1 MDMGGVIGWRGRPGG
16 RERGLWWVMP
26 DMVAQRASGE
36 KGEQNELGMDMELK
50 GERRAPGVLNTF
62 VVFLRFFHLARR
74 F

>member
-1 MDMGGVIGWRGRPGG
+1 M
-16 RERGLWWVMP
+16 WWVMP

-62 VVFLRFFHLARR
+62 VVFFRFFHFARR